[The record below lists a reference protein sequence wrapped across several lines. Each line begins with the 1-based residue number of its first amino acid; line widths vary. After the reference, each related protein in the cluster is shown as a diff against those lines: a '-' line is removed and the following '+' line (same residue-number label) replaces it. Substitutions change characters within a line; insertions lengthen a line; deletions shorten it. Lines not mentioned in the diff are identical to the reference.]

1 MSNIIQID
9 NIGCLY
15 TANEDGVQS
24 YKNTTITIE
33 DGLIRSIG
41 EKNED
46 KSIDCN
52 GKMVTAGFVDSHTH
66 PVFFENRANEY
77 SMRLSGLTYQEIAT
91 NGGGII
97 SSVNGVRNA
106 TEDE

>member
-41 EKNED
+41 EKMKINPL
-46 KSIDCN
+46 IV
-52 GKMVTAGFVDSHTH
+52 MVKWLPLV
-66 PVFFENRANEY
+66 
-77 SMRLSGLTYQEIAT
+77 L
-91 NGGGII
+91 
-97 SSVNGVRNA
+97 
-106 TEDE
+106 

>member
-41 EKNED
+41 EKHED
-46 KSIDCN
+46 KSINCN
-52 GKMVTAGFVDSHTH
+52 GESFN
-66 PVFFENRANEY
+66 F
-77 SMRLSGLTYQEIAT
+77 LTY
-91 NGGGII
+91 
-97 SSVNGVRNA
+97 
-106 TEDE
+106 